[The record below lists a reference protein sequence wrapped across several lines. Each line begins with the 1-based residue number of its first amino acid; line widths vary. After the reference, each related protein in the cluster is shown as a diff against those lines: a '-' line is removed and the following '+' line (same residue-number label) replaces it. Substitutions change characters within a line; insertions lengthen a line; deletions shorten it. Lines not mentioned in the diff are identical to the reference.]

1 MALGPDTP
9 GRRGGKRSGNEGRGD
24 VKRGER
30 RGMEYDR
37 PGTAPQRARS
47 GAESARG
54 RREQEA
60 FRRRQEARAEKQQR
74 RRGSMASELAEYPPT
89 GPQGHYECDVCHAV
103 YPSYEAAAACEARHA
118 TGSGGGYFECDICG
132 QAYPDFDQAAACE
145 ERHARDPR
153 RRGRAVKP
161 GGRQQQATGRRS
173 RERGTN

>member
-1 MALGPDTP
+1 MPCVLCVCVYIYIYYICNIATSLDKGKIQRPAQLDTP
-9 GRRGGKRSGNEGRGD
+9 E
-24 VKRGER
+24 
-30 RGMEYDR
+30 
-37 PGTAPQRARS
+37 
-47 GAESARG
+47 
-54 RREQEA
+54 
-60 FRRRQEARAEKQQR
+60 